1 MATYTDAR
9 GQTARG
15 LNVRAG
21 KLDAGTVGIVA
32 CAEDGTA
39 VIGVETPDRLWA
51 RATAVQIETP
61 PGAPARAGRAE
72 LSRAGPGEPQT
83 LTLEDEGGGALGSL
97 RLKPEES
104 RHVELA
110 LLNSAIE
117 GQAQRD
123 AEAMKTPP
131 LEDAG
136 AIKACVDAAI
146 TRSKADDGHEV
157 ECMEVRLAD
166 AEAVL
171 RAMGLASEGGKA
183 MGSPAYDLDVV
194 EDGQITARLRV
205 RWAARESALGC

>member
-9 GQTARG
+9 GETASG
-15 LNVRAG
+15 FNVRAG

-32 CAEDGTA
+32 CAGDGTP
-39 VIGVETPDRLWA
+39 VIGVGTPDRLWA
-51 RATAVQIETP
+51 RATPVQIETP
-61 PGAPARAGRAE
+61 PGAPAQAGRAV

-83 LTLEDEGGGALGSL
+83 LTLEDEGGGALGSVWL
-97 RLKPEES
+97 EPEES

-123 AEAMKTPP
+123 AEAMKTPS
-131 LEDAG
+131 LKDAE
-136 AIKACVDAAI
+136 AIKACVEAAI
-146 TRSKADDGHEV
+146 TRSKADE
-157 ECMEVRLAD
+157 
-166 AEAVL
+166 
-171 RAMGLASEGGKA
+171 
-183 MGSPAYDLDVV
+183 GSPADDLDVV